1 MYPTIEIF
9 GKQIGTYPLLAAAGF
24 LIAGLLACIC
34 AKKRKEDENDMIVFF
49 LVAAVGALVGSHLLY
64 GITNFH
70 FIIELFQNL
79 SIITSF
85 QKFIQILLMI
95 FGGSVFYG
103 GLLGGGLFC
112 FIYLRKKKL
121 NPSFYWDVAA
131 FSVPLFHTFGRIG
144 CFLGGC
150 CYGIECSWGLTYT
163 QSLVTPANNVPR
175 FPIQL
180 LEAALNLMLFVLI
193 FLLFQKQKLKGRL
206 IFVYLTCYPVIRFV
220 LEFFRGDAYRGFLWR
235 LSTSQIISLL
245 ILLAE
250 LIYFILFYIKSKKE
264 NFLV

>member
-24 LIAGLLACIC
+24 LIAGFLACIC
-34 AKKRKEDENDMIVFF
+34 ARKHKQNEDDMIVFF
-49 LVAAVGALVGSHLLY
+49 LIAAVGALIGSHMLY
-64 GITNFH
+64 GITNMKLIVNTISDLSVIDSFKS
-70 FIIELFQNL
+70 FFQFLF
-79 SIITSF
+79 TA
-85 QKFIQILLMI
+85 

-103 GLLGGGLFC
+103 GLLGGGFACLT
-112 FIYLRKKKL
+112 YLKKKNL
-121 NPSFYWDVAA
+121 QRSFYWDVAA

-150 CYGIECSWGLTYT
+150 CYGVECQWGLTYT
-163 QSLVTPANNVPR
+163 HAPVDMANNVPR

-250 LIYFILFYIKSKKE
+250 LIYFILYQIKKRKLSRLE
-264 NFLV
+264 